1 MASGSDSDSGDPPLT
16 GEASDPGAEPRL
28 DEPRSAADRLMRF
41 ARRLL
46 DRRELAEDTKELITA
61 VLTTSDKAK
70 TEAVRMVARE
80 VRNYLTE
87 LRLKDD
93 LMELARSH
101 SLEISLSMHLR
112 PLPPDPS
119 ETPSDESRDVSTR
132 DEDPPSES

>member
-1 MASGSDSDSGDPPLT
+1 MARDPESESGEPPIT
-16 GEASDPGAEPRL
+16 DEFADPGAESRG
-28 DEPRSAADRLMRF
+28 DEPKGTAERLVRF

-80 VRNYLTE
+80 VRNYLSE

-93 LMELARSH
+93 LMEQARSH
-101 SLEISLSMHLR
+101 SLEISLSMHLK
-112 PLPPDPS
+112 PLAQTSPPPDASADPPS
-119 ETPSDESRDVSTR
+119 PGPD
-132 DEDPPSES
+132 DPPSES